1 VIHLLF
7 GLIIDAEAAGTRK
20 TFSNRSTAMA
30 DRKQLL
36 EKQIEKPV
44 EKESAS
50 SGVKASWEIGIRSD
64 LLRDFEVTGFKQAA
78 RKPGA
83 EPPAR

>member
-1 VIHLLF
+1 
-7 GLIIDAEAAGTRK
+7 
-20 TFSNRSTAMA
+20 MA

-64 LLRDFEVTGFKQAA
+64 LLRDFEVTGFKQNAHPSPSDVVK
-78 RKPGA
+78 RNSKS
-83 EPPAR
+83 

>member
-7 GLIIDAEAAGTRK
+7 GLIIDAEAAGTRRM
-20 TFSNRSTAMA
+20 FSNRSTAMA

-44 EKESAS
+44 EKESAF
-50 SGVKASWEIGIRSD
+50 SGVKASW
-64 LLRDFEVTGFKQAA
+64 
-78 RKPGA
+78 
-83 EPPAR
+83 

>member
-1 VIHLLF
+1 MWVV
-7 GLIIDAEAAGTRK
+7 IDAEAAGTRRM
-20 TFSNRSTAMA
+20 FSNRSRTMP

-44 EKESAS
+44 ENDSAS
-50 SGVKASWEIGIRSD
+50 SAAMASWEIGIRSD

-78 RKPGA
+78 KKPAA
-83 EPPAR
+83 EPAR